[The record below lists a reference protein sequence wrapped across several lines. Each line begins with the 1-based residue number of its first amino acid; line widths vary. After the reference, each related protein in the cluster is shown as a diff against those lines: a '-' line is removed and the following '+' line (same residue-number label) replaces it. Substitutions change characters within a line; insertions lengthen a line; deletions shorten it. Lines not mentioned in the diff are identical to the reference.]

1 MALVVEDGTGLTNSE
16 SYISVSEA
24 DLYHSN
30 RGNAHWT
37 GSVSHKENHLRK
49 ATEYL
54 DRTYLFKGALVKFNQ
69 ALRWPRYS
77 VTDEEGR
84 NLSNQI
90 PKVIKDAIAE
100 LALISLTTTLDPVLT
115 SSNFVKRKKVDSLE
129 IEYSNSAPSVSL
141 MPQITKGIRGVI
153 TGSTVSA
160 SVGVVR

>member
-1 MALVVEDGTGLTNSE
+1 MALVVEDGTGLVNSE
-16 SYISVSEA
+16 SYISIAEA

-30 RGNAHWT
+30 RGNLGWT
-37 GSVSHKENHLRK
+37 GTNTVKENSLRK

-54 DRTYLFKGALVKFNQ
+54 DRTYSFKGALVKFNQ
-69 ALRWPRYS
+69 SLKWPRYL
-77 VTDEEGR
+77 VVDDEGR

-100 LALISLTTTLDPVLT
+100 LALLSLTTTLDPVLT
-115 SSNFVKRKKVDSLE
+115 NSNFVKRKKVDSLE
-129 IEYSNSAPSVSL
+129 IEYNNSAPAVNL